1 MSDGQSNYT
10 VKQSGDNLT
19 IELDSQPITT
29 LDAESGIKLAHALLD
44 AANDTPKVRGT
55 RDSYGG

>member
-10 VKQSGDNLT
+10 VKQSGNDLT
-19 IELDSQPITT
+19 IELDGQPITT

-44 AANDTPKVRGT
+44 AAGDTPKVKGA
-55 RDSYGG
+55 RDGYEG